1 MRYSASASSIQQSS
15 NKTSSICPTRSDQNQ
30 HFHLNPA
37 DFQSWMIPFH
47 SIQLSRH
54 LFIIFQEFLFVL
66 VYFFLFLSLSFFFLF
81 EQTEEEGAGG
91 VKCGWGKRERGREGE
106 SEHVRPQHPHS
117 GGKCG
122 RWKRSRTLTSG
133 FVMRHLHVRS
143 CATRGHFRC
152 PGNWIVLPEMIYW
165 ATEPAS
171 AIQTRSQERKKERK
185 VERKPERYSKAKFK
199 PFH

>member
-91 VKCGWGKRERGREGE
+91 VKCGWGKREREGE
-106 SEHVRPQHPHS
+106 RERVSTCVRSIRIPAANAAD
-117 GGKCG
+117 GNAAA
-122 RWKRSRTLTSG
+122 RSLPDLLCVICMCDRA
-133 FVMRHLHVRS
+133 LHV
-143 CATRGHFRC
+143 ATSDALEIELCCQKWFTGRRNRPPPFKQ
-152 PGNWIVLPEMIYW
+152 E
-165 ATEPAS
+165 AKK
-171 AIQTRSQERKKERK
+171 ERKKER
-185 VERKPERYSKAKFK
+185 
-199 PFH
+199 

>member
-66 VYFFLFLSLSFFFLF
+66 VYFFFISVSLFLLSLW
-81 EQTEEEGAGG
+81 TNGG
-91 VKCGWGKRERGREGE
+91 GRGGGGWSVGGEREREGE
-106 SEHVRPQHPHS
+106 RERVSTCVRSIRIPAANAAD
-117 GGKCG
+117 GNAAA
-122 RWKRSRTLTSG
+122 RSLPDLLCVICMCDRA
-133 FVMRHLHVRS
+133 LHV
-143 CATRGHFRC
+143 ATSDALEIELCCQKWFTGRRNRPPPFKQ
-152 PGNWIVLPEMIYW
+152 E
-165 ATEPAS
+165 AKK
-171 AIQTRSQERKKERK
+171 ERKKER
-185 VERKPERYSKAKFK
+185 
-199 PFH
+199 